1 MTTKTWWY
9 VSKYVAPQKTLQEIW
24 KNNLT
29 NYGAFAKATPFRA
42 ALNDL
47 EDGVHSLIEKHV
59 CSCGLRLK
67 DPNEILE
74 SPNHRNHTSLSPE
87 PNPKFR
93 GRVHLRLNAFTNR
106 ENPVDAFWNKL
117 VEPHIDHNLG
127 REKEPFRFDGT
138 VLNKT
143 WWYVDKYVRPK
154 ATLDLIDEEFGI
166 PTSSPVA
173 YGKWAR
179 SSIYRVALKDVEEN
193 LHSLI
198 EKRTCSCGLKLREDQ
213 DPKSI
218 LTNRNHRNHTT
229 LEHEPNPKFR
239 GKVGQRIT
247 MPLQPTDWQ
256 HSVDRLWDEIVVN
269 YA

>member
-1 MTTKTWWY
+1 MASKTWWY
-9 VSKYVAPQKTLQEIW
+9 VDKYVNPQRTLELIW
-24 KNNLT
+24 KNKLT
-29 NYGAFAKATPFRA
+29 KYGAHGKSKLFRA
-42 ALNDL
+42 ALRDY
-47 EDGVHSLIEKHV
+47 EERVHSLIEKNT
-59 CSCGLRLK
+59 CSCGLVLK
-67 DPNEILE
+67 DPTQIL
-74 SPNHRNHTSLSPE
+74 SSKNHRHHKSFTPE
-87 PNPKFR
+87 SNPTFR
-93 GRVHLRLNAFTNR
+93 GRVHLRLSFLTSK
-106 ENPVDAFWNKL
+106 EHPVDALWNKL
-117 VEPHIDHNLG
+117 VDPHIDQNLG

-198 EKRTCSCGLKLREDQ
+198 EARTCSCGLRLREDQ

-247 MPLQPTDWQ
+247 MPMQRTDWQ
-256 HSVDRLWDEIVVN
+256 HSVDRLWDGFIKD
-269 YA
+269 